1 MRARAEER
9 RLVKITRQEAA
20 AAAAEE
26 EEPTGAAVQQTPGKA
41 NRCEFGCGS
50 TATAVPLSSALSSSH
65 FLPHAPTAHHFSAS
79 ASYSSS
85 PSPAHTS
92 SSSGACRSDT
102 VSVRWVALG
111 GGWQRGRNTTLYCK
125 GQVRLA
131 SRTELSD
138 LISHN

>member
-26 EEPTGAAVQQTPGKA
+26 EEPTGAVQQTPGKA
-41 NRCEFGCGS
+41 NRCEFGCG
-50 TATAVPLSSALSSSH
+50 
-65 FLPHAPTAHHFSAS
+65 SAS

-102 VSVRWVALG
+102 VSVRWVSLG
-111 GGWQRGRNTTLYCK
+111 GTTEVAGSEVVIQRCI
-125 GQVRLA
+125 VRGKCDWPA
-131 SRTELSD
+131 APNFP
-138 LISHN
+138 I

>member
-102 VSVRWVALG
+102 VSVRWVSLG
-111 GGWQRGRNTTLYCK
+111 GTTEVAGSEVVIQRCI
-125 GQVRLA
+125 VRGKCDWPA
-131 SRTELSD
+131 APNFP
-138 LISHN
+138 I

>member
-26 EEPTGAAVQQTPGKA
+26 EEPTGAVQQTPGKA

-65 FLPHAPTAHHFSAS
+65 FLPLAPTAHHFSA
-79 ASYSSS
+79 
-85 PSPAHTS
+85 SPAHTS

>member
-26 EEPTGAAVQQTPGKA
+26 EEEPTGAVQQTPGKA

-65 FLPHAPTAHHFSAS
+65 FLPLAPTAHHFSA
-79 ASYSSS
+79 
-85 PSPAHTS
+85 SPAHTS

-111 GGWQRGRNTTLYCK
+111 GTTEVAGSEVVIQRCI
-125 GQVRLA
+125 VRGKCDWPA
-131 SRTELSD
+131 APNFP
-138 LISHN
+138 I